1 MKLAIGSGTAF
12 AGLGNRVY
20 ADERAVAARLTWW
33 KARGAEGV
41 VCYDTLP
48 DFYEAPLD
56 RFRRLKRL
64 LDDSGVAVPAFNALR
79 KSLHLPDLA
88 DADERRLDR
97 CLQVCEIFRPAV
109 IDLSVCAPLAAC
121 SEHRPPPPSGATP
134 ETLRAVA
141 ARLRRFA
148 RACASLGAAVAIE
161 LHDEGIHDTAER
173 CLTLLALID
182 APNVGVN
189 PDLGNW
195 LRMPGRA
202 PRETWRDQL
211 AALAARTIY
220 WEVKNYRRVELP
232 ASPGGLCW
240 PVDLAAGDIDYRE
253 AAVLL
258 WEAGFRGWVCHEGG
272 SGDRVVA
279 DVNYLAYM
287 RWILDEWI
295 GQAMTRA
302 GARDGDP

>member
-1 MKLAIGSGTAF
+1 RLRARGPRRIRRDRLHVPRPGEHRAQTAGDRRRRHPLSRPARRLRHDGARHGVRYRRQGDRRSGKHGGGIALRQPPLGRDDRMKLAIGSGTAF

-189 PDLGNW
+189 PD
-195 LRMPGRA
+195 
-202 PRETWRDQL
+202 
-211 AALAARTIY
+211 
-220 WEVKNYRRVELP
+220 
-232 ASPGGLCW
+232 
-240 PVDLAAGDIDYRE
+240 
-253 AAVLL
+253 
-258 WEAGFRGWVCHEGG
+258 
-272 SGDRVVA
+272 
-279 DVNYLAYM
+279 
-287 RWILDEWI
+287 
-295 GQAMTRA
+295 
-302 GARDGDP
+302 